1 MWNEESKLLKNLP
14 FEWFVALRYLKA
26 KRKQA
31 FISLITVI
39 SIAGVTVG
47 VMALIVVIAVM
58 AGFEAHLK
66 EKILGVTS
74 HIVVRSIERP
84 IDDPNALQRELVGI
98 SVPPNGLWASLMSKL
113 GLANSGARVVAA
125 TPMILMQGL
134 LSSDI
139 NVYGTLIRG
148 VDPKTISN
156 VMDVGKVM
164 QGKGL
169 EALEDWDSNR
179 PPPIVVG
186 KELARNL
193 GLYIGKNVRIALP
206 TGTITPMGTLPK
218 IRNFTVVGITST
230 GVYEYDS
237 TLAFVHIKEAQ
248 RLLGLQNQ
256 AHLIELKVSDIYQT
270 DRLSAVIQQRIGNG
284 FLVLDWQKLSRNLFS
299 AMKLEKLAMFIIL
312 TLIVI
317 VAALNI
323 ISTLILMVMDKN
335 QDIAILKAMGATDR
349 QILHIFIY
357 NGLMVGLIGTFLGV
371 VSGIVLCSL
380 LKHYKF
386 ISIPS
391 EVYYTDSL
399 PILLNMQDVV
409 IIAVSAVLIC
419 FGATIYPAKQAAR
432 VNPSAALRIG

>member
-1 MWNEESKLLKNLP
+1 
-14 FEWFVALRYLKA
+14 
-26 KRKQA
+26 
-31 FISLITVI
+31 
-39 SIAGVTVG
+39 
-47 VMALIVVIAVM
+47 
-58 AGFEAHLK
+58 
-66 EKILGVTS
+66 
-74 HIVVRSIERP
+74 
-84 IDDPNALQRELVGI
+84 
-98 SVPPNGLWASLMSKL
+98 
-113 GLANSGARVVAA
+113 
-125 TPMILMQGL
+125 
-134 LSSDI
+134 
-139 NVYGTLIRG
+139 
-148 VDPKTISN
+148 
-156 VMDVGKVM
+156 
-164 QGKGL
+164 
-169 EALEDWDSNR
+169 
-179 PPPIVVG
+179 
-186 KELARNL
+186 
-193 GLYIGKNVRIALP
+193 
-206 TGTITPMGTLPK
+206 
-218 IRNFTVVGITST
+218 
-230 GVYEYDS
+230 
-237 TLAFVHIKEAQ
+237 
-248 RLLGLQNQ
+248 
-256 AHLIELKVSDIYQT
+256 
-270 DRLSAVIQQRIGNG
+270 
-284 FLVLDWQKLSRNLFS
+284 
-299 AMKLEKLAMFIIL
+299 MKLEKLAMFIIL

>member
-1 MWNEESKLLKNLP
+1 MFNHLP

-26 KRKQA
+26 RRKQA
-31 FISLITVI
+31 FISLITLI

-84 IDDPNALQRELVGI
+84 IERPDVLQKELVGL
-98 SVPPNGLWASLMSKL
+98 SLPPTGFWASLLNKIGMWD
-113 GLANSGARVVAA
+113 ADARVVAA

-148 VDPKTISN
+148 VDPKTISS
-156 VMDVGKVM
+156 VMDVGKVI
-164 QGKGL
+164 QGRGL
-169 EALEDWDSNR
+169 DALENADPNR

-237 TLAFVHIKEAQ
+237 NLAFVHIDEAQ
-248 RLLGLQNQ
+248 RLLGLQDQ

-270 DRLSAVIQQRIGNG
+270 DRLSALIQQRIGNG

-317 VAALNI
+317 VAAMNI

-349 QILHIFIY
+349 QILRIFIY

-371 VSGIVLCSL
+371 IGGITLCNVL
-380 LKHYKF
+380 KRYKF

-399 PILLNMQDVV
+399 PILLNIQDVIV
-409 IIAVSAVLIC
+409 IALSAVIIC

-432 VNPSAALRIG
+432 VNPSASLRIG

>member
-1 MWNEESKLLKNLP
+1 MPFNFWNNLP
-14 FEWFVALRYLKA
+14 FEWFVAFRYLKA
-26 KRKQA
+26 RRKQA

-84 IDDPNALQRELVGI
+84 IEAPDVLQRELVGI
-98 SVPPNGLWASLMSKL
+98 SVPPSGFLASLMSKI
-113 GLANSGARVVAA
+113 GMADSGARVTAA

-148 VDPKTISN
+148 IEPKTISG
-156 VMDVGKVM
+156 VMDIGKII
-164 QGKGL
+164 QGNGV
-169 EALEDWDSNR
+169 EALENTDFNR
-179 PPPIVVG
+179 PPPIIVG

-193 GLYIGKNVRIALP
+193 GLYVGKNVRIALP

-218 IRNFTVVGITST
+218 IRNFIVVGITST

-237 TLAFVHIKEAQ
+237 SLAFVHIQDAQ
-248 RLLGLQNQ
+248 RLLGLPNQ
-256 AHLIELKVSDIYQT
+256 AHLIELRVSDIYQT

-335 QDIAILKAMGATDR
+335 QDIAILKAMGATDH

-371 VSGIVLCSL
+371 AGGVILCNL

-409 IIAVSAVLIC
+409 MIAVSAVVIC
-419 FGATIYPAKQAAR
+419 FGATIYPARQAAR
-432 VNPSAALRIG
+432 VNPSTSLRIG